1 MSQSTDK
8 SMGKS
13 CVFIAFRNSYWLFS
27 CNFDPLIIQVLLV
40 DLDKKPSKK
49 SWKFVYACNF
59 LFPFSQFFTIFFTR
73 KNLHN
78 KWTKIINKLSRIFH
92 LLCQFFN
99 GFSDLNLQI
108 EGVKIH
114 DNSVPK
120 EAIFMGMASFIPRCV
135 ATTFVN
141 FCEMVSH
148 ETFSPHFWKFSG
160 RRDARQE
167 CDTLVDSN

>member
-1 MSQSTDK
+1 
-8 SMGKS
+8 MGKS

-27 CNFDPLIIQVLLV
+27 CNFDPLIIQVLLMN
-40 DLDKKPSKK
+40 LDKKNRQK
-49 SWKFVYACNF
+49 NREN
-59 LFPFSQFFTIFFTR
+59 LFMLAIFFFPQFFTIFFTR

-114 DNSVPK
+114 DNSFLK
-120 EAIFMGMASFIPRCV
+120 EAILWGWLHLFPAVLRQRLSI
-135 ATTFVN
+135 FVKW
-141 FCEMVSH
+141 FPTRLLVPIFGSLAED
-148 ETFSPHFWKFSG
+148 ET
-160 RRDARQE
+160 RDKNV
-167 CDTLVDSN
+167 TLLSTRIKVKCA

>member
-27 CNFDPLIIQVLLV
+27 CNFDPLIIQVLLMN
-40 DLDKKPSKK
+40 LDKKTVKK
-49 SWKFVYACNF
+49 IVKICLCLQFSFS
-59 LFPFSQFFTIFFTR
+59 LFSIFHDFFTR

>member
-27 CNFDPLIIQVLLV
+27 CNFDPLIIQVLLMN
-40 DLDKKPSKK
+40 LDKKPSKNRENL
-49 SWKFVYACNF
+49 FMLAIF
-59 LFPFSQFFTIFFTR
+59 FFPFLNFSRFFS
-73 KNLHN
+73 LE
-78 KWTKIINKLSRIFH
+78 KWTKIIIKLSRIFH